1 MMGKGST
8 RRPAQV
14 DDKELKRRWEMA
26 FRGKE
31 GSTIVNDAF
40 YGVEGYV
47 RVDLVCPYQDRIN
60 TQPSDGSVVLRV
72 KQYRGKVRQ
81 DV

>member
-26 FRGKE
+26 FGCEE
-31 GSTIVNDAF
+31 GSSIVNDAV
-40 YGVEGYV
+40 YADEGSPT
-47 RVDLVCPYQDRIN
+47 VDLVCPYQDRIN